1 MVTLKRLP
9 IPRLTLLL
17 ELSFQ
22 NLFFHVLLTW
32 SDLPSSV
39 IHVKHFCSW
48 VIYSYVTFIF
58 LSFNKIFIWCMLI
71 RWWYLIHPYQPQ
83 KNPKTSQNTR
93 KNKTKTAKTKYDWVL
108 KGRLLFLNQSLMGRK
123 ILSILDLRLI
133 RFTRFEILIIVH
145 FFALLHSISRMLR

>member
-1 MVTLKRLP
+1 MVTLKRLT

-93 KNKTKTAKTKYDWVL
+93 KNKTKTAKNKIQLGVEGKTLIFESIFDGQESFKYSRFKINKIYQIRNIDNST
-108 KGRLLFLNQSLMGRK
+108 LFCLASFN
-123 ILSILDLRLI
+123 
-133 RFTRFEILIIVH
+133 F
-145 FFALLHSISRMLR
+145 